1 IYGNRDTDVQRF
13 AGDNGFDFRYIG
25 DVNMDNEV
33 DILDCTAIQYYL
45 AKLSEFDE
53 NQLKVADT
61 NGDGSVNILDV
72 TLLQKYIARFD
83 VNLG

>member
-1 IYGNRDTDVQRF
+1 
-13 AGDNGFDFRYIG
+13 
-25 DVNMDNEV
+25 MDNEV